1 MDDYITRPEY
11 NERMQRV
18 DDENNRQ
25 NHRIDKLESAIDKL
39 TELATSVKLL
49 AQNMSDMKTELQR
62 QGKRLEAIE
71 QEPADKWRKLTWLI
85 ITGVAGAALG
95 FILSKIGL

>member
-1 MDDYITRPEY
+1 MDEY
-11 NERMQRV
+11 VRTEVYAERMQRV

-25 NHRIDKLESAIDKL
+25 NRRIDKLEGAFDKIS
-39 TELATSVKLL
+39 ELATSVKLL

-62 QGKRLEAIE
+62 QGKRLEEIE

-85 ITGVAGAALG
+85 VTGIAGAVLG

>member
-62 QGKRLEAIE
+62 QGKRLEEIE
-71 QEPADKWRKLTWLI
+71 QEPAEKWRKLTWLI

>member
-25 NHRIDKLESAIDKL
+25 NHRIDKLEGAFDKL
-39 TELATSVKLL
+39 SELATSVKLL

-62 QGKRLEAIE
+62 QGKRLEEIE
-71 QEPADKWRKLTWLI
+71 QEPADKWKKLTWLI

-95 FILSKIGL
+95 FILSKLGL

>member
-62 QGKRLEAIE
+62 QGKRLEEIE

>member
-1 MDDYITRPEY
+1 MDDFVRTDVFDA
-11 NERMQRV
+11 RMKAV

-25 NHRIDKLESAIDKL
+25 NHRIDKLEGAFDKL
-39 TELATSVKLL
+39 SELATSVKLL

-62 QGKRLEAIE
+62 QGKRLEEIE

-85 ITGVAGAALG
+85 ITGIAGAMLG